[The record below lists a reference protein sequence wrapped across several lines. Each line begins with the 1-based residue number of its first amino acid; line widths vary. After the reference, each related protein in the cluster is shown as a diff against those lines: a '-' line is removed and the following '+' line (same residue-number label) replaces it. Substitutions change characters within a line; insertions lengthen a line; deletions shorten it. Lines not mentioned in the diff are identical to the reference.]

1 MKLHHLFIL
10 LFSMSLSAQS
20 DYDAAQKLFN
30 QKKYTESKQLL
41 ELYVKSHPNHYPA
54 IETLGDIAG
63 QQKKWTE
70 AIKQYQILKNAFPK
84 NANYHYKYGGAL
96 GMKAKSVSKFKAM
109 GMLDEIENS
118 FLTAAKLDLKHIDVR
133 WALVVYYLEI
143 PGILGGSESKS
154 QKYANELVAISAVD
168 GYLAN
173 GYIAEYYKR
182 YKIAEKQYLKANEIG
197 KSKITYQKL
206 YDLYK
211 NKLNQPEKAEIY
223 KRAI

>member
-1 MKLHHLFIL
+1 MKIVYLFIF
-10 LFSMSLSAQS
+10 LFSLSLSAQS
-20 DYDAAQKLFN
+20 DYEKAEKLYN
-30 QKKYTESKQLL
+30 QKKYSESKVLFESYL
-41 ELYVKSHPNHYPA
+41 EMHPKDYKT
-54 IETLGDIAG
+54 IEKLGDIAG

-70 AIKQYQILKNAFPK
+70 AIKQYKILKTAFPK
-84 NANYHYKYGGAL
+84 NADYFYKYGGAM
-96 GMKAKSVSKFKAM
+96 GMKAKTVSKFKAM
-109 GMLDEIENS
+109 GMLDDIENS
-118 FLTAAKLDLKHIDVR
+118 FLTAAKLDSKHIDTR

-143 PGILGGSESKS
+143 PGILGGSEAKS

-182 YKIAEKQYLKANEIG
+182 YKIAEKQYLKANELG

-223 KRAI
+223 KREI